1 MDKASVTQA
10 KSTPES
16 TTLHCIQGSHP
27 FQPETNFQGFSRI
40 HINFSRTLKF
50 TYPFTP
56 KISMFEILDNVS
68 HTFHILL
75 L

>member
-10 KSTPES
+10 ESTPES
-16 TTLHCIQGSHP
+16 TTLPCIQGSYP
-27 FQPETNFQGFSRI
+27 FQPETNFQDFSRT

-50 TYPFTP
+50 T
-56 KISMFEILDNVS
+56 EILDNVS
-68 HTFHILL
+68 HTIHILL